1 MLNVKVKTESMRFYI
16 PVPYVIINIGISLI
30 SSQLIN
36 RLINKWVQESMK
48 EKEQTFTMPPLN
60 RKELKSIVSELKK
73 HRGLRLLDVKA
84 KDGTEVVIKL

>member
-1 MLNVKVKTESMRFYI
+1 MLKVKVKTESVRLSI
-16 PVPYVIINIGISLI
+16 PVPYVMLNMGITI
-30 SSQLIN
+30 VSSQHVN

-60 RKELKSIVSELKK
+60 KKELKSIVRELKK
-73 HRGLRLLDVKA
+73 HKGLGLVNVKA